1 MKLSDFQA
9 AIGILVIIGIAL
21 QIPWGAVLTM
31 ATALLVVAIALL
43 AVLYGLHAMGV
54 APLPW
59 FRRTPR
65 RNRKR
70 MRRRKPRRP

>member
-1 MKLSDFQA
+1 MKLSDFHV

-31 ATALLVVAIALL
+31 ATALLVVMVSML
-43 AVLYGLHAMGV
+43 AVMYGLHLTGAFQ
-54 APLPW
+54 LPW

-65 RNRKR
+65 RNRRRARK
-70 MRRRKPRRP
+70 RRRP

>member
-9 AIGILVIIGIAL
+9 AIGILAIVGIAL

-31 ATALLVVAIALL
+31 ATALLVVAMAVL
-43 AVLYGLHAMGV
+43 AVLYGLHVMGV
-54 APLPW
+54 ATLPL

-65 RNRKR
+65 RNRRRNRARK
-70 MRRRKPRRP
+70 RRRP